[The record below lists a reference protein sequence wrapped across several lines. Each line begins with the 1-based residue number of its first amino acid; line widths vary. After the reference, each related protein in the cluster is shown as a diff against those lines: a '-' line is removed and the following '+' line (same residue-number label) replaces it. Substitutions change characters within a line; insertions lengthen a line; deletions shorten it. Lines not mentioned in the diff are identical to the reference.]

1 MTSGR
6 LRAVEWAAIADASGP
21 SWKLFKKVYGADA
34 DVTAER
40 IALVRATA
48 AAHLRRFGDGLL
60 RVFRCPG
67 RINLR
72 GMHVDTHGGYL
83 NLMTHQREIVLAMR
97 PAEDGEVVVANIEPA
112 FDETRFP
119 LGALYT
125 GGIGGDWPDFI
136 MQPRLRAEVESRR
149 GHWSHY
155 VRGAFLSV
163 LHRFPGVRLRGLRAV
178 VGSDI
183 PRGASLSSSAA
194 LCICLV
200 KAILALNGLELREMD
215 LAEAARD
222 AEWYTGSR
230 CGLSDQAAMV
240 LGGVGEMVNLALDP
254 ARPDFSG
261 ARRLRFPES
270 LAILAIDSYTERSLS
285 GAAGVDYTRNRF
297 AYGMA
302 LEILRQEMAR
312 QGLPEIVVEKA
323 RRLSTLSPVE
333 FEEFGGTRYILDLL
347 RRIPEEITVGDLRA
361 RYDLPGL
368 DALYNRYFASAPA
381 EMRPTSVALRG
392 PLLFGI
398 AESERARVFV
408 DALETG
414 DYARAG
420 RLMTVGHDGD
430 RRVWGERRPPDVS
443 DAALEQLSA
452 EATPLEMIPGAYGA
466 SSPVLDA
473 LVDVALESGA
483 LGASL
488 TGAGMAGTVL
498 ALCRN
503 EDAGRIAEAVRTF
516 MSGSAYSEL
525 ARRNAALTREEL
537 DHAAVLNHATAAPGE
552 LALGE

>member
-1 MTSGR
+1 MNGGMRASEWMGLVEAERLFKDTYGENPEVVAER
-6 LRAVEWAAIADASGP
+6 AALLRAV
-21 SWKLFKKVYGADA
+21 
-34 DVTAER
+34 AE
-40 IALVRATA
+40 T
-48 AAHLRRFGDGLL
+48 HLRLFGDGPL
-60 RVFRCPG
+60 RMFRCPG

-83 NLMTHQREIVLAMR
+83 NLMTHQREIVLAVR
-97 PAEDGEVVVANIEPA
+97 EAEDGDVVVANTEPA
-112 FDETRFP
+112 FDETRF
-119 LGALYT
+119 ALEALDAA
-125 GGIGGDWPDFI
+125 GIDGDWPAFI
-136 MQPRLRAEVESRR
+136 MQPLVRAEVELRR

-163 LHRFPGVRLRGLRAV
+163 LHRFPCARLRGLRGV

-200 KAILALNGLELREMD
+200 KAILALNGPKLSDTE

-254 ARPDFSG
+254 ARPDFAG
-261 ARRLRFPES
+261 ARRLPFPDA
-270 LAILAIDSYTERSLS
+270 LAILVINSYTERSLS

-312 QGLPEIVVEKA
+312 QGLPEKVVEKA

-333 FEEFGGTRYILDLL
+333 FEEFAGTRCILDLL
-347 RRIPEEITVGDLRA
+347 RRIPEEMTVADLRV

-368 DALYNRYFASAPA
+368 DALYDRYFASAPE
-381 EMRPTSVALRG
+381 EMRPKSVALRG

-398 AESERARVFV
+398 AESERARVFADV
-408 DALETG
+408 LEAG

-420 RLMTVGHDGD
+420 RLMTAGHDGD
-430 RRVWGERRPPDVS
+430 RRVWHNRRPPDVS
-443 DAALEQLSA
+443 DAALEQCIAQGTL
-452 EATPLEMIPGAYGA
+452 LERMPGVYGA

-473 LVDVALESGA
+473 LVDMATDAGA

-498 ALCRN
+498 ALCRREN
-503 EDAGRIAEAVRTF
+503 AGRIAQAVRAF
-516 MSGSAYSEL
+516 MSGGAYGEL
-525 ARRNAALTREEL
+525 ARRGTALTPEQL
-537 DHAAVLNHATAAPGE
+537 DHAAVLNHATAAACE
-552 LALGE
+552 LTPEK